1 VKPNWLFP
9 RRLRL
14 LDLSLNPLSEFV
26 GYRVSTVDSHQFMR
40 VILATSS
47 QGKLLEFREGLAPLG
62 WELLDLSQFNLP
74 MPPEDGATYEENAMI
89 KAASISLATKTVALA
104 DDSGLEVEALNGAP
118 GVYSARFGNY
128 KTDLERNLFLL
139 ENIKNVPQPRKAK
152 FVCVIALA
160 HPDGFVET
168 YRGEVEG
175 VILEGPRGEA
185 GFGYDPLF
193 LVTELDKTFSELSV
207 KEKRKIS
214 HRGRALE
221 ALFRAYQS
229 GNPRRE
235 VSKLE

>member
-1 VKPNWLFP
+1 MIGRFDGSRFL
-9 RRLRL
+9 
-14 LDLSLNPLSEFV
+14 
-26 GYRVSTVDSHQFMR
+26 TVDSPHSMR

-47 QGKLLEFREGLAPLG
+47 AGKLLEFEEGLAPLG
-62 WELLDLSQFNLP
+62 WELLGLSQFNVP

-89 KAASISLATKTVALA
+89 KAATIALATKTVALA
-104 DDSGLEVEALNGAP
+104 DDSGLEVEALRGAP
-118 GVYSARFGNY
+118 GVYSARFGNK
-128 KTDLERNLFLL
+128 KTDLERNLYLL

-152 FVCVIALA
+152 FVSVIALA
-160 HPDGFVET
+160 HPDGFVES
-168 YRGEVEG
+168 YRGEIEG

-193 LVTELDKTFSELSV
+193 LVPDLDKTFAELTV
-207 KEKRKIS
+207 QEKREIS

-221 ALFRAYQS
+221 ALLKAYET

>member
-1 VKPNWLFP
+1 
-9 RRLRL
+9 
-14 LDLSLNPLSEFV
+14 
-26 GYRVSTVDSHQFMR
+26 MR
-40 VILATSS
+40 VIIATSS
-47 QGKLLEFREGLAPLG
+47 KGKLLEFQEGLLPLS
-62 WELLDLSQFNLP
+62 WELLALNQFDVV

-118 GVYSARFGNY
+118 GIYSARFGN
-128 KTDLERNLFLL
+128 KKSDLERNLFLL
-139 ENIKNVPQPRKAK
+139 DNIRSILPPRKAK
-152 FVCVIALA
+152 FVSVIALA

-193 LVTELDKTFSELSV
+193 LIPEVNKTFAELSV
-207 KEKRKIS
+207 LEKCKIS

-221 ALFRAYQS
+221 ALLKAYQS
-229 GNPRRE
+229 GEPSRQI
-235 VSKLE
+235 SKLE